1 MTNDE
6 FVKKGV
12 VENESDANV
21 IKTASDEVLDKVK
34 LCGSKCKCSCGRS
47 SNSQKEAKN
56 ENSQ

>member
-1 MTNDE
+1 MINDE

-12 VENESDANV
+12 IENESDTNV

-34 LCGSKCKCSCGRS
+34 LCDSRCKCNCKNN
-47 SNSQKEAKN
+47 NSQKEAKN